1 MIFILRKIRKNM
13 IENKKAR
20 SYILY
25 AIGEILLVVIGIIL
39 AVQINNWNEEKNLQ
53 KSAEAHLAIF
63 HQNLLV
69 DLEVLQTLE
78 VEVDKQF
85 GRSEMAL
92 RQFKTLEPLNDSL
105 APRITNLIIE
115 YNFDAEKNGFS
126 LLNNSGEITSFPDD
140 LQNLIASYYTLVER
154 IKDREEISNSFIKD
168 KYEAD
173 IMSTRAF
180 LFNKNNVHASFYEDD
195 PRPTKPI
202 DYETLIKDKG
212 LEILIYARRHQTK
225 TQHQSYVDA
234 LEVLEELIEMV
245 EH

>member
-1 MIFILRKIRKNM
+1 M

-20 SYILY
+20 QYILY

-69 DLEVLQTLE
+69 DLEVLQNLELE
-78 VEVDKQF
+78 VGKQF
-85 GRSEMAL
+85 ERANMAL
-92 RQFKTLEPLNDSL
+92 KQFKTLAPLNDSL
-105 APRITNLIIE
+105 SSRITNLNFE
-115 YNFDAEKNGFS
+115 YNFNAERNGFS

-180 LFNKNNVHASFYEDD
+180 LFNKNNLNTSFFEDD
-195 PRPTKPI
+195 PRPTKSI
-202 DYETLIKDKG
+202 DYEVLIKDKA
-212 LEILIYARRHQTK
+212 LEILIYARRYQTK

-234 LEVLEELIEMV
+234 LKVLEELIEII
-245 EH
+245 ELQLK